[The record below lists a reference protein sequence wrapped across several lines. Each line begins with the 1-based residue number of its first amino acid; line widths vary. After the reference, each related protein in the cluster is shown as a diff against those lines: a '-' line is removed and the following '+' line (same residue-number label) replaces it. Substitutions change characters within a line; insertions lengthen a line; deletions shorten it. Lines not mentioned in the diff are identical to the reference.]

1 MKLSFPEVEVT
12 KSLFKGLVIKQV
24 YTNVD
29 TEDRRIINTNEL
41 MKKRMAELEAQMRQ
55 PGTEG
60 FQAGLDAKTVENL
73 LADGEEGAAS
83 GNVVKA
89 SGESAEEI
97 LQQAKKEAAGIL
109 EKARAEGAA
118 ILEQAQAQAEQEKEK
133 VFEEA
138 QKQGYAA
145 GKRDADAQAEALLE
159 EFEEKKKDIQ
169 SVYEEKLEKMEPQ
182 LVDTITDI
190 YEHIFHVELSN
201 YKDILGYLIS
211 STLRKIEGGH
221 EFIIHVSKEDYPY
234 VSMQKKQLMAG
245 AVSGSCNVDIVEDMV
260 LAKNECMIETDNGI
274 FDCGLGTELSELK
287 QKLVL
292 LSWSKEE

>member
-1 MKLSFPEVEVT
+1 MSFPEAEVT
-12 KSLFKGLVIKQV
+12 KSLFKGLVIKQA

-29 TEDRRIINTNEL
+29 TEDKRVINTNEL
-41 MKKRMAELEAQMRQ
+41 MKKRMAALEAQMRQ
-55 PGTEG
+55 SGTEG
-60 FQAGLDAKTVENL
+60 FQAGLDAKTVGNL

-83 GNVVKA
+83 GNVVKT
-89 SGESAEEI
+89 STESAEEI
-97 LQQAKKEAAGIL
+97 LQQAKNEAASIL
-109 EKARAEGAA
+109 EKAQAESVA
-118 ILEQAQAQAEQEKEK
+118 ILEQAQAQAEQEKGK

-138 QKQGYAA
+138 KKQGYAA
-145 GKRDADAQAEALLE
+145 GKRDADAQAKVLAE
-159 EFEEKKKDIQ
+159 EFEEKKRNIQ
-169 SVYEEKLEKMEPQ
+169 NVYEEKMDKMEPQ

-221 EFIIHVSKEDYPY
+221 EFIVHVSKEDYPY
-234 VSMQKKQLMAG
+234 VSMQKKQIMAG
-245 AVSGSCNVDIVEDMV
+245 TVSGNCNVDIIEDMT

>member
-12 KSLFKGLVIKQV
+12 RSLFKGLVIKQV

-159 EFEEKKKDIQ
+159 EFEEKKRNIQ
-169 SVYEEKLEKMEPQ
+169 SDYEEKLEKMEPQ

>member
-89 SGESAEEI
+89 FGESAEEI

-159 EFEEKKKDIQ
+159 EFEEKKRNIQ
-169 SVYEEKLEKMEPQ
+169 SDYEEKLEKMEPQ

>member
-83 GNVVKA
+83 GDVVKA
-89 SGESAEEI
+89 FGESAEEI

-118 ILEQAQAQAEQEKEK
+118 ILEQAQAQAEQEKGK

-159 EFEEKKKDIQ
+159 EFEEKKKNIQ
-169 SVYEEKLEKMEPQ
+169 SDYEEKLEKMEPQ

>member
-55 PGTEG
+55 PGSEG

-159 EFEEKKKDIQ
+159 EFEEKKRNIQ
-169 SVYEEKLEKMEPQ
+169 SDYEEKLEKMEPQ

>member
-1 MKLSFPEVEVT
+1 MSFPEAEVT
-12 KSLFKGLVIKQV
+12 KSLFKGLVIKQA

-29 TEDRRIINTNEL
+29 TEDKRVINTNEL
-41 MKKRMAELEAQMRQ
+41 MKKRMAALEAQMRQ
-55 PGTEG
+55 SGTEG
-60 FQAGLDAKTVENL
+60 FQAGLDAKTVGNL

-89 SGESAEEI
+89 STESAEEI
-97 LQQAKKEAAGIL
+97 LQQAKNEAASIL
-109 EKARAEGAA
+109 EKAQAESVA
-118 ILEQAQAQAEQEKEK
+118 ILEQAQAQAEQEKGK

-138 QKQGYAA
+138 KKQGYAA
-145 GKRDADAQAEALLE
+145 GKRDADAQAKVLAE
-159 EFEEKKKDIQ
+159 EFEEKKRNIQ
-169 SVYEEKLEKMEPQ
+169 NVYEEKMDKMEPQ

-221 EFIIHVSKEDYPY
+221 EFIVHVSKEDYPY
-234 VSMQKKQLMAG
+234 VSMQKKQIMTG
-245 AVSGSCNVDIVEDMV
+245 TVSGNCNVDIIEDMT

>member
-1 MKLSFPEVEVT
+1 MKLSFPEAEVT

-89 SGESAEEI
+89 FGESAEEI

-159 EFEEKKKDIQ
+159 EFEEKKRNIQ
-169 SVYEEKLEKMEPQ
+169 SDYEEKLEKMEPQ